1 MKLGERPQAGGS
13 EAENKAVCGQ
23 LKEDKQGQRGLDKT
37 PGFIWG
43 LSAYD
48 AL

>member
-23 LKEDKQGQRGLDKT
+23 LKEDKQGLDKT